1 MQKIAILL
9 PCYNE
14 EKTVG
19 KVITDFRF
27 YFPEADIYVYD
38 NNSTDNSS
46 IIAKKTGAI
55 VIKEP
60 VQGKGNVIRSM
71 FSDIDADIYLMVD
84 TDDTYFAA
92 DGYKLVNAIKN
103 GYDIAIGDR
112 LSTSYFT
119 ENKRLF
125 HNVGN
130 TFVCKAVNWLF
141 KGQITDLLTGYRAFS
156 RRFVKSY
163 PVLSNGFEVETE
175 MSIHTLDKNLKYMC
189 IPVQYK
195 DRPQDSPSK
204 LRTIPDGIKVIKM
217 ILKMI
222 KTYKPLLYF
231 GTIAAVLSV
240 VASLF
245 LFPVLYQ
252 YYITGLVEKFPTLI
266 VCGFAYI
273 TSIQLIGTGL
283 VLNSANYHNKQ
294 NFEIEYKNISR
305 TV

>member
-1 MQKIAILL
+1 
-9 PCYNE
+9 
-14 EKTVG
+14 
-19 KVITDFRF
+19 
-27 YFPEADIYVYD
+27 
-38 NNSTDNSS
+38 
-46 IIAKKTGAI
+46 
-55 VIKEP
+55 
-60 VQGKGNVIRSM
+60 
-71 FSDIDADIYLMVD
+71 MVD